1 MLAEWYLL
9 SALPD
14 TVSDAQIALW
24 YDFRWQIESFFKLL
38 KQAGHQLERWEQE
51 SGAAIFK
58 RLLMATH
65 ACLLV
70 WRLARAQGED
80 ARQTQ
85 EFLVRLSGR
94 QMKSSR
100 PVTLP
105 ALLQGL
111 FMLFTLHP
119 ARNPRT
125 LPPPEQLRAFACSVL
140 HEQQHDR
147 GKL

>member
-1 MLAEWYLL
+1 MRKLRCG
-9 SALPD
+9 
-14 TVSDAQIALW
+14 TTC
-24 YDFRWQIESFFKLL
+24 RWPIGSFFKRL
-38 KQAGHQLERWEQE
+38 KPAGRPLERWEQE

-70 WRLARAQGED
+70 WRLAREQGED
-80 ARQTQ
+80 ARQTR

-94 QMKSSR
+94 QMKASR

-111 FMLFTLHP
+111 FMLFTRLETLEHYS
-119 ARNPRT
+119 PRT
-125 LPPPEQLRAFACSVL
+125 TQRFRTFRSARATT
-140 HEQQHDR
+140 
-147 GKL
+147 